1 MLPDQIARGI
11 SFRYPPSLRANGP
24 AVSRDPTN
32 AEIAD
37 RLSAF
42 ATLLELADTS
52 PFAVRAYARAAELV
66 RSSPASVAELVRTG
80 RARDLRGVG
89 PSIEAKLREL
99 VETGEIAELDELER
113 DVRPELVAYA
123 RLIGVSTGRML
134 AIAKALDLA
143 TVAEFGEAVR
153 GGRLPEVRGIGPATE
168 EAIRE
173 AVARGGSD
181 RRGLTIARSREVAG
195 EIAVELGGEIAGAAR
210 RFCELSYELVV
221 VCAFPDASEM
231 VERFARLPLIVTV
244 LERRDHGA
252 TGLTVDGVLAELV
265 VAPPA
270 SFGTALVRAT
280 GSPAY
285 VESLGSLPDAASE
298 EELFARLG
306 LDFVPPELR
315 EDAGS
320 TAPVGLVG
328 RGDIRGD
335 LHCHTTASDG
345 RSTVHEMA
353 LAAIE
358 RGYEYLAICDHTPS
372 VGVVPG
378 LDTEA
383 LRRQAEEI
391 ARVNE
396 LVAPFRVLRGVECD
410 IRPDGTLDA
419 EDAVL
424 AELDWVQLSLHA
436 GQRRSS
442 SELTRIVSEA
452 MRHPA
457 VRALSHP
464 KGRILNRR
472 PENALDLDEIFEVAK
487 EAEVAL
493 EVNGLPDRLD
503 LSATHVAEALAA
515 GVELVLNSDAHSAQ
529 GLERL
534 DLALATARKGS
545 ATTTSIVNCRPLADV
560 VSQRG

>member
-1 MLPDQIARGI
+1 
-11 SFRYPPSLRANGP
+11 
-24 AVSRDPTN
+24 VSRDPTN

-143 TVAEFGEAVR
+143 TVAEFREAVR
-153 GGRLPEVRGIGPATE
+153 GGRLLEVRGIGPATE
-168 EAIRE
+168 EAIRD

-195 EIAVELGGEIAGAAR
+195 QIAAELGGEIAGAAR

>member
-1 MLPDQIARGI
+1 M
-11 SFRYPPSLRANGP
+11 
-24 AVSRDPTN
+24 SRDPTN

-143 TVAEFGEAVR
+143 TVAEFREAVR
-153 GGRLPEVRGIGPATE
+153 GGRLLEVRGIGPATD
-168 EAIRE
+168 EAIRD

-472 PENALDLDEIFEVAK
+472 PENALDLDQIFEVAK

>member
-1 MLPDQIARGI
+1 
-11 SFRYPPSLRANGP
+11 
-24 AVSRDPTN
+24 VSRDPTN

-143 TVAEFGEAVR
+143 TVAEFREAVR
-153 GGRLPEVRGIGPATE
+153 GGRLLEVRGIGPATD
-168 EAIRE
+168 EAIRD

-195 EIAVELGGEIAGAAR
+195 QIAVELGGEIAGAAR